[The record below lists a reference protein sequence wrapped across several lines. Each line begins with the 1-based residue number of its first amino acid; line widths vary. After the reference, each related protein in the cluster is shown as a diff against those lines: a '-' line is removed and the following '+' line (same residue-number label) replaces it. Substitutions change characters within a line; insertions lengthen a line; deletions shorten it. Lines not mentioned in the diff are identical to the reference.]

1 MYSDDETIE
10 EIIERVTV
18 DAYGDEGYW
27 SFAQAFEDDIDFP
40 LDATLAG
47 VAVQLCGVDFDGNA
61 ARGLI
66 AIVRLGAQTHR
77 ISLLDLSVP
86 RGPSRSLMNA
96 YRRWLGIT

>member
-1 MYSDDETIE
+1 MCSDDETIE

-27 SFAQAFEDDIDFP
+27 SFAQAFENDIDFP

-47 VAVQLCGVDFDGNA
+47 VAVQWCGVDFDGNTP
-61 ARGLI
+61 RGLI
-66 AIVRLGAQTHR
+66 AILRLDAQTHR
-77 ISLLDLSVP
+77 VSLLDLSVP
-86 RGPSRSLMNA
+86 RGPSRSLINA